1 MHHLVK
7 LFWANDS
14 NRLLWM
20 STILLDSLF
29 DMEKATVIMTTSG
42 STVEMGLDDE
52 LSASLKSLWQRLGIQ
67 DLEQI

>member
-7 LFWANDS
+7 LFWANGS

-42 STVEMGLDDE
+42 STAEMGLDDE